1 VCYLW
6 NGGGRFFELD
16 LANIAADK
24 RDSALRPPVVS
35 TMAASVR
42 FLRLCLIEPAGYCI
56 KNQNG
61 GVASICA
68 HVFCLLRIHSCNQC
82 IDRELARKKEFPCP
96 ICGTLVKRV
105 TLTQRTL
112 DAVQCEKDTSW
123 RRRLL
128 AVYNKTEADF
138 ATLKE
143 YNDYLE
149 QVEDMIY
156 SIVNEEPDAEEC
168 KAKIKEY
175 EQSHRAEIVVRQSQ
189 RADEERSIQ
198 DQIAAEQL
206 ASQQNRLQLEDERKH
221 IAVTKRKLKQET
233 TEVLLGER
241 EEVSAELIIA
251 QMQGYKNELKRN
263 RAGAGSKTAFVSPQV
278 REPATG
284 LVRES
289 QLVLDREVYRKRQAA
304 GGGIPVGSIASQERN
319 WNETV
324 NSLFSRVA

>member
-1 VCYLW
+1 V
-6 NGGGRFFELD
+6 
-16 LANIAADK
+16 
-24 RDSALRPPVVS
+24 
-35 TMAASVR
+35 
-42 FLRLCLIEPAGYCI
+42 
-56 KNQNG
+56 
-61 GVASICA
+61 
-68 HVFCLLRIHSCNQC
+68 
-82 IDRELARKKEFPCP
+82 RKKEFPCP
-96 ICGTLVKRV
+96 LCGCAVKRV

-138 ATLKE
+138 PSLLQ

-175 EQSHRAEIVVRQSQ
+175 EQAHRAEIVVRQSQ

-206 ASQQNRLQLEDERKH
+206 AAQQNRLQVEDERKH
-221 IAVTKRKLKQET
+221 MAVTKRKLKQES

-263 RAGAGSKTAFVSPQV
+263 RAGGANKATAFVSPQV
-278 REPATG
+278 REPVTG
-284 LVRES
+284 LIRES

-324 NSLFSRVA
+324 NSLFSRTR

>member
-1 VCYLW
+1 
-6 NGGGRFFELD
+6 
-16 LANIAADK
+16 
-24 RDSALRPPVVS
+24 
-35 TMAASVR
+35 
-42 FLRLCLIEPAGYCI
+42 
-56 KNQNG
+56 
-61 GVASICA
+61 
-68 HVFCLLRIHSCNQC
+68 
-82 IDRELARKKEFPCP
+82 
-96 ICGTLVKRV
+96 
-105 TLTQRTL
+105 
-112 DAVQCEKDTSW
+112 
-123 RRRLL
+123 
-128 AVYNKTEADF
+128 VYNKTEADF

-175 EQSHRAEIVVRQSQ
+175 EQCHRAEIVVRQSQ

-278 REPATG
+278 REPVAG

-324 NSLFSRVA
+324 NSLFSRVT